1 MTVSAK
7 PLELFR
13 RLNAPI
19 TEFYPQNA
27 VHPLLSV
34 ETIPETREALSFV
47 DFGEKLSVIAMPLEI
62 FRRLNGQITA
72 SYAQNTVHAVS
83 TVETSPTTRKTRL
96 YVVFNEK

>member
-1 MTVSAK
+1 
-7 PLELFR
+7 
-13 RLNAPI
+13 
-19 TEFYPQNA
+19 
-27 VHPLLSV
+27 
-34 ETIPETREALSFV
+34 
-47 DFGEKLSVIAMPLEI
+47 MPLEI